1 MTAAHVPLEPA
12 AGPLRAVAAYEHN
25 GAPVDAARFYA
36 IACDP
41 RRSVVVEACAGAG
54 KTWVL
59 VSRIV
64 RALLDGCAPHEILAI
79 TFTKKAAA
87 EMRQRLQ
94 ALLAEFATA
103 SDAQLVRELRARGLD
118 VEPGAPQLQTLRG
131 LHVALLQGGR
141 PVQIRTFHSWFAALV
156 GGAPLGVLHGL
167 GLPTTYELLQEDKP
181 AIAQVWRRFF
191 QRVVGDP
198 AAHAD
203 YRALVAAHGRHQ
215 AHKALEQALHKRT
228 EFALADAQGVVAQSV
243 APHGQQFAEFA
254 GFAQPY
260 DALHSGALNELLW
273 QAAKVLGAQTG
284 KKSREAAS
292 GLEQALGVRD
302 ADAAMAALFTQK
314 LEPRAL
320 PVKGSGAE
328 VVTQAQDSL
337 LRVRRAQI
345 QHEAW
350 LHQGRMARLLRLLV
364 ADYAD
369 LKRERGWIDMG
380 DLELA
385 ALALMS
391 DPVLSG
397 WVQERLDA
405 QVRHLLI
412 DEFQDTNPLQWQALS
427 AWISGYAGAGKA
439 PGVFI
444 VGDPKQSIYRF
455 RRAEPQVFRAAKAFV
470 QHGLGG
476 ELLSCDHTRRNAQ
489 AVVVVLNTVMQE
501 AQNAGE
507 FDGFRPHSTDSQERG
522 RFLQLPQI
530 PRPASARKA
539 ASSAEALTAAV
550 QQAIV
555 ATPSALAASPAAAE
569 PASWRDSLTT
579 PRFVLEDTAKTL
591 ECRQAARWLAQQL
604 KGRGAVASGGVS
616 ASPEALVQ
624 QGAAAWP
631 EAALSPGDVM
641 VLARKR
647 ESLGWMQA
655 ELAALGIAAQQPESA
670 DLCDMPEVQD
680 LVALLDVL
688 CSPRHDLSLARV
700 LKSPL
705 FGASDADLVQLALR
719 HRSARAATRSGAATT
734 ETAVLASNSAT
745 RATPAPSW
753 FDLLRSASDLPSSL
767 AGVGATLAAWQRL
780 LATLPA
786 HDALHSIYESGD
798 VLARYAAAAPAGSS
812 AAVLANLRALLG
824 AVLALDGARYTTPFA
839 LVRALRAG
847 GIAAPVQARPGA
859 VRLLTIHG
867 AKGLEAPL
875 VLLLDTDG
883 ENPNAE
889 TMGVLVDWPGESPH
903 PQRFVFL
910 TKESE
915 APDCAQQALSAERAA
930 RDREEINALYVA
942 MTRAKHTLVISS
954 LAPHRAQ
961 TRSPWQRLHTHAEL
975 VTTPAGH
982 APHDVADGVASQ
994 IADAP
999 PVHLW
1004 VLPQRSAKPLP
1015 PLADFAAAPS
1025 ADTEASRMG
1034 EAMHRL
1040 LEWVQPQ
1047 PGGAALPP
1055 PWTPGQLAQLASQ
1068 FGLNAEQVASACAMA
1083 CGILAGEAAWAWDSA
1098 QIDWAANEV
1107 PIVHRGRALRID
1119 RLVRR
1124 APQGV
1129 WWVLDYKSQAQPHLS
1144 PELSAQL
1151 AAYRQAVA
1159 EGVAE
1164 ASAVCAAFVTP
1175 QGRLIVLDAA

>member
-1 MTAAHVPLEPA
+1 VDDAT
-12 AGPLRAVAAYEHN
+12 GPLPPVAAYEHN

-94 ALLAEFATA
+94 TLLAEFSTA
-103 SDAQLVRELRARGLD
+103 SDAQLVRELRARGLE
-118 VEPGAPQLQTLRG
+118 VELGSPQLQTLRG
-131 LHVALLQGGR
+131 LHLALLQGGR

-156 GGAPLGVLHGL
+156 GGAPMGVLQGL
-167 GLPTTYELLQEDKP
+167 GLPTVYELLQDDKP
-181 AIAQVWRRFF
+181 AVAQVWRRFLR
-191 QRVVGDP
+191 RVAGTPEAD
-198 AAHAD
+198 AD
-203 YRALVAAHGRHQ
+203 YRALVAAHGRHN
-215 AHKALEQALHKRT
+215 AHKALEQALYKRT
-228 EFALADAQGVVAQSV
+228 EFVLADAQGVVAQSV

-254 GFAQPY
+254 GFAEPY
-260 DALHSGALNELLW
+260 DALHSGALHDLLW
-273 QAAKVLGAQTG
+273 QVARVLCAQTAVKSRNAASDLEQGLGA
-284 KKSREAAS
+284 
-292 GLEQALGVRD
+292 RD
-302 ADAAMAALFTQK
+302 ADAILAALFTQK
-314 LEPRAL
+314 LQPRAL
-320 PVKGSGAE
+320 PIKGSGAE
-328 VVTQAQDSL
+328 LLAQALDSL

-345 QHEAW
+345 QHQAW

-412 DEFQDTNPLQWQALS
+412 DEFQDTNPLQWQALN

-470 QHGLGG
+470 QQGLGG

-489 AVVVVLNTVMQE
+489 AVVAVLNTVMQE

-507 FDGFRPHSTDSQERG
+507 FDGFRPHSTDSRELG

-530 PRPASARKA
+530 PRPASARKV
-539 ASSAEALTAAV
+539 ASSAEAPSAAT
-550 QQAIV
+550 QQSTV
-555 ATPSALAASPAAAE
+555 ATSSAVAASPAAVE
-569 PASWRDSLTT
+569 PASWRDSLTS
-579 PRFVLEDTAKTL
+579 PRFVLEDTVKTL

-604 KGRGAVASGGVS
+604 
-616 ASPEALVQ
+616 
-624 QGAAAWP
+624 QGAAAWS

-647 ESLGWMQA
+647 ENLSLMQA
-655 ELAALGIAAQQPESA
+655 ELAALGIAAQQPEST

-719 HRSARAATRSGAATT
+719 HRSARAAAR
-734 ETAVLASNSAT
+734 
-745 RATPAPSW
+745 SW
-753 FDLLRSASDLPSSL
+753 FDLLRTATDLPSSL
-767 AGVGATLAAWQRL
+767 ADVGATLAAWQRL
-780 LATLPA
+780 LTTVPV
-786 HDALHSIYESGD
+786 HDALHTIYENGD
-798 VLARYAAAAPAGSS
+798 VLARYAAAAPAGCDE
-812 AAVLANLRALLG
+812 AVLANLRALLG
-824 AVLALDGARYTTPFA
+824 AVLAIDGGRYTTPFA

-883 ENPNAE
+883 EKPNPE

-903 PQRFVFL
+903 PERFVFL
-910 TKESE
+910 ASESDP
-915 APDCAQQALSAERAA
+915 PDCVLQVLAAEQAA
-930 RDREEINALYVA
+930 RGREEVNALYVA
-942 MTRAKHTLVISS
+942 ITRAQHTVVISS
-954 LAPHRAQ
+954 RAPHRAQ
-961 TRSPWQRLHTHAEL
+961 PRSPWQRLQVHAQPVALPEVQDL
-975 VTTPAGH
+975 AAGEEVST
-982 APHDVADGVASQ
+982 APSIAS
-994 IADAP
+994 AP
-999 PVHLW
+999 VQLW
-1004 VLPQRSAKPLP
+1004 VLPQRRARP
-1015 PLADFAAAPS
+1015 PTPVLQPAEPQV
-1025 ADTEASRMG
+1025 DTESSRLG

-1040 LEWVQPQ
+1040 LEWVQPR
-1047 PGGAALPP
+1047 PGGVALPP
-1055 PWTPGQLAQLASQ
+1055 PWTPGQMAQLASQ
-1068 FGLNAEQVASACAMA
+1068 FDLNAEHIASVRAMA

-1098 QIDWAANEV
+1098 QIDWAGNEV
-1107 PIVHRGRALRID
+1107 PIVYRGRALRID
-1119 RLVRR
+1119 RLVRC
-1124 APQGV
+1124 APQGM
-1129 WWVLDYKSQAQPHLS
+1129 WWVLDYKSQAQPERD
-1144 PELSAQL
+1144 PELRAQL
-1151 AAYRQAVA
+1151 ATYRQAVA
-1159 EGVAE
+1159 ESMAD
-1164 ASAVCAAFVTP
+1164 ASTVCAAFVTP
-1175 QGRLIVLDAA
+1175 QGRLIAVEAP